1 MTETAAQTIITK
13 DRTRNSHRTLPGIKR
28 NRRMKYSEML
38 TRTDIKAV
46 FVDFLRL
53 PLLIRIMVTMKA
65 IPKTISSKVLG
76 LGIVNETKKVP
87 G

>member
-28 NRRMKYSEML
+28 NRRMKYSTML
-38 TRTDIKAV
+38 TKTDIKAI
-46 FVDFLRL
+46 FVDFLNL
-53 PLLIRIMVTMKA
+53 PLLIRIIVTMKA
-65 IPKTISSKVLG
+65 MPKTISSKVLG
-76 LGIVNETKKVP
+76 SEIVSETMKVP